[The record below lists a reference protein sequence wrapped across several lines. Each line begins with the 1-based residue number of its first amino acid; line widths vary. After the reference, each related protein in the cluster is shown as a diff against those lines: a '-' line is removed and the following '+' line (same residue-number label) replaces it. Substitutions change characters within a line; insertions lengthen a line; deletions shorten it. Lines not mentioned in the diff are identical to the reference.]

1 MKRIEST
8 AEILPKQPRGGDV
21 GAKAAPR
28 EEMSFSI
35 SSKVKP
41 SHLSRKAI
49 VYIRQS
55 TAQQVLNNR
64 ESTARQYALDRRA
77 VQLGWPAD
85 SVVIVDEDQGL
96 SGRTAEGRSGFAY
109 LLSEVALNR
118 VGIILGLE
126 TSRLARSNKDW
137 HQLLDVCAIF
147 QTLLADQDGVYDP
160 TNYNDRLLL
169 GLKGTMSEAEIH
181 LLRSRMYEGLLHKAR
196 RGEVYSHAPI
206 GYIKSSDRRL
216 ALDPDEQV
224 QSVVR
229 LIFEQFERQG
239 TVCGLLR
246 YLVQNQIRVPVR
258 PHQRAQRGQLQ
269 WRRPNRVTLQCMLH
283 HPIYAGFYRFGH
295 RSVDQRK
302 KVPGRRQSGRTLRA
316 PNECLVLLP
325 NHLPAYISAEQFW
338 ANQERL
344 QQNRARADSLGA
356 PRQGPALL
364 SGLLTC
370 GRCGYRMVVNYNNA
384 ANGLRYNCHKALTCY
399 GEPECQSLS
408 GGRLDAFIA
417 QQALAALQPAALE
430 LHMAAAADLEKQQQ
444 MLHQNWQQ
452 QLERARY
459 ESDRAARQYGE
470 VEPENRLVARE
481 LERRWE
487 EALREHG
494 RLTQEYEQFCAQRP
508 AKLSAAQREQIR
520 QLAQDIPELWAAEST
535 TPVDRQRLV
544 RLLIERIVVEV
555 QGQSEQV
562 KLTITW
568 SGGFISQHEILRSVQ
583 RYEQLADYPR
593 LCARIEEMRA
603 EGKSMEEVAEELNA
617 EGFHPPRRVERFTG
631 GMVAGLLARKY
642 EKAGEGYG
650 LRVAKALKKGEW
662 LLGDLARHL
671 GMPQATLH
679 HWRKAGWLRARKLS
693 VLGGFWAI
701 WATGEERRRL
711 SRLRRH
717 QQAKPNQEIPED
729 LKTPSSPN
737 RRT

>member
-1 MKRIEST
+1 MNRAEAST
-8 AEILPKQPRGGDV
+8 VRS
-21 GAKAAPR
+21 R
-28 EEMSFSI
+28 EDPPFSL

-41 SHLSRKAI
+41 GHLSRKAL

-77 VQLGWPAD
+77 VQLGWPVE
-85 SVVIVDEDQGL
+85 SVVIVDEDQGR

-109 LLSEVALNR
+109 LLSQVALNQ

-137 HQLLDVCAIF
+137 HQLLDLCAIF

-160 TNYNDRLLL
+160 THYNDRLLL

-181 LLRSRMYEGLLHKAR
+181 LLRNRMYEGLLNKAR
-196 RGEVYSHAPI
+196 RGEVYSHPPI
-206 GYIKSSDRRL
+206 GYVKSPNGGL
-216 ALDPDEQV
+216 VLDPDEQV

-246 YLVQNQIRVPVR
+246 YLVAHQILVPVR
-258 PHQRAQRGQLQ
+258 SQRRAQRGQLE
-269 WRRPNRVTLQCMLH
+269 WHRPSRPTLQSLLH

-295 RSVDQRK
+295 RSVDPRK
-302 KVPGRRQSGRTLRA
+302 KTPGRRQSGRTLRA
-316 PNECLVLLP
+316 PNDCLVLLP
-325 NHLPAYISAEQFW
+325 NHLPAYISTERFW

-364 SGLLTC
+364 SGLLRC

-384 ANGLRYNCHKALTCY
+384 HNGLRYNCHKALTCY

-408 GGRLDAFIA
+408 GGRLDVFVA
-417 QQALAALQPAALE
+417 QQVLAALQPAALE
-430 LHMAAAADLEKQQQ
+430 VHLAAAEDLEKQRQL
-444 MLHQNWQQ
+444 LHQNRQQ
-452 QLERARY
+452 KLERARY
-459 ESDRAARQYGE
+459 ESERAARQYGE
-470 VEPENRLVARE
+470 VEPENRLVVRE

-487 EALREHG
+487 EALQEQT
-494 RLTQEYEQFCAQRP
+494 RLQQEYDQFCAERP
-508 AKLSAAQREQIR
+508 AKLSATQREQIR
-520 QLAQDIPELWAAEST
+520 QLAQDIPELWSAAST

-544 RLLIERIVVEV
+544 RLLIEEIAVEV

-562 KLTITW
+562 KLAITW
-568 SGGFISQHEILRSVQ
+568 SGGFVSQHEIVRNVRS
-583 RYEQLADYPR
+583 YEQLADYAR
-593 LCARIEEMRA
+593 LCARIEQLRA
-603 EGKSMEEVAEELNA
+603 EGKSMEEVASSLNA
-617 EGFHPPRRVERFTG
+617 DGFHPPKRVERFTG
-631 GMVAGLLARKY
+631 GMVAGFLARKY
-642 EKAGEGYG
+642 EKAGEGHG
-650 LRVAKALKKGEW
+650 PRVAKDLRKGEW

-693 VLGGFWAI
+693 VSGGLWAI
-701 WATGEERRRL
+701 SASGQERRRL
-711 SRLRRH
+711 TRLRRY
-717 QQAKPNQEIPED
+717 QQTKPNQEIPKE

-737 RRT
+737 RST